1 MTEAR
6 RSHRQAKLVNVDMAL
21 CSATQS
27 VSICGLYACQFVIS
41 FLSRNIA
48 NVFILHCCRV
58 IAMLLPACLC
68 GGRCPFPLPQAIVG
82 SRSFYRIR
90 ENLRAVH
97 VCECENRIEPT
108 ACAWNVF
115 FFFFAWPKMRMWGTE
130 CVRYKRECR
139 QRQIKLPKKIK
150 HQKNVV
156 GQQCRRFCC
165 GKNITMRWNRTRN
178 TIYEYN
184 SDVEPVIMTHT

>member
-115 FFFFAWPKMRMWGTE
+115 FFFLLDRKWE
-130 CVRYKRECR
+130 CGELNACV
-139 QRQIKLPKKIK
+139 ISANAGNAKLNYQKK
-150 HQKNVV
+150 
-156 GQQCRRFCC
+156 
-165 GKNITMRWNRTRN
+165 
-178 TIYEYN
+178 
-184 SDVEPVIMTHT
+184 